1 MTYNFSHSSTSV
13 VKVLR
18 KQLYRFI
25 FRSKEL
31 YEVCTFANCSKA
43 WMILSFEALCTEI
56 EIPSI
61 YIDIHLDC
69 IFRITQNNSESN
81 TKITRPS
88 YPMIT
93 IKMLEMQFNLYGYF
107 YFIDILHALLLK
119 PIPRYKWHQFP
130 LFSMRYPL
138 LLFLHFSSTSVL
150 LELWQDHL
158 MYF

>member
-69 IFRITQNNSESN
+69 IFRITKTTQNQIL
-81 TKITRPS
+81 KCFLPRA
-88 YPMIT
+88 MIT
-93 IKMLEMQFNLYGYF
+93 IKMLEMQFNVYGYF